1 MTDAPAAEPRDGTVR
16 RPVPRRRTIAF
27 ACAAAGGATLLAV
40 ALMAA
45 VVWMA
50 RPTPTPECHAYYG
63 LLRIVRENLTGT
75 RVDWPEHPAGG
86 FVYNRA
92 HPHYRRPWS
101 VPDARPADVPRRI
114 LMLGDSHLHGV
125 CETSENMTSLLDEAL
140 APAQVVNCG
149 IFGWSPFDALRYYR
163 DELRGK
169 RFDDVVFV
177 LFVGNDLSEMM
188 RPGRARLVREGD
200 AWVEREVD
208 EAPEPYPG
216 HLALALW
223 RLGLRAPDSLP
234 PSAGRALRAKG
245 MAVISPGS
253 LDQGGFQAMY
263 FQDHPEE
270 IPVALDMLAHVLQ
283 SMRDLTVERDATFRV
298 VLVPTK
304 NMTEPRSVE
313 GVRRELTRVLGVE
326 PRNLDFDAEFHGEV
340 RAILARLG
348 IPWTDLAPVLRA
360 AAERAHASRPMFW
373 FADFHLSTF
382 GHAEAARA
390 LLPVLDPDAGRAADG
405 VVPE

>member
-1 MTDAPAAEPRDGTVR
+1 MTEA
-16 RPVPRRRTIAF
+16 PRRRTIAF
-27 ACAAAGGATLLAV
+27 ACAAAAGATLLGV
-40 ALMAA
+40 ALLAA

-75 RVDWPEHPAGG
+75 RVEWPEHPAGG

-92 HPHYRRPWS
+92 HPHYRRPWM
-101 VPDARPADVPRRI
+101 VPDARPPEVPRRI

-125 CETSENMTSLLDEAL
+125 CDTPENMTAILDEAL

-163 DELRGK
+163 DDLRDK

-188 RPGRARLVREGD
+188 RPGRARLVREGGG
-200 AWVEREVD
+200 WVEREVD
-208 EAPEPYPG
+208 EAPEAYPG
-216 HLALALW
+216 QLALVLW
-223 RLGLRAPDSLP
+223 RLGLRGPDSLP
-234 PSAGRALRAKG
+234 PSASRALRAKG

-270 IPVALDMLAHVLQ
+270 IPVALDMLAHVLR
-283 SMRDLTVERDATFRV
+283 SMRDLAVERDATFRV
-298 VLVPTK
+298 VLMPTK
-304 NMTEPRSVE
+304 NMTEPRGME
-313 GVRRELTRVLGVE
+313 GVRGELTRVLGVE
-326 PRNLDFDAEFHGEV
+326 PRNLDFDAEFHGEA
-340 RAILARLG
+340 RAIMARLG
-348 IPWTDLAPVLRA
+348 IAWTDLAPVLRGA
-360 AAERAHASRPMFW
+360 ADNAPPTRPMFW

-390 LLPVLDPDAGRAADG
+390 LLPVLDPKAVGAVG
-405 VVPE
+405 EFVPE